1 MTNLDAFILFVESLT
16 PEQADFVLEHL
27 SFSIPSSGSEV
38 LLGEEEAR
46 PLPLAAF

>member
-38 LLGEEEAR
+38 LLDEEAVR
-46 PLPLAAF
+46 PHLQAAF